1 MRTAQDVISEN
12 LDDVK
17 GRMDAVEAF
26 YLEARLEGR
35 KVTSADIDALNSY
48 VLRDD
53 LRWSHP
59 DKMTLIDYPFES
71 ETQRKRRDN
80 KKAPYTVDVLEIGAD
95 GRSHRLPTR
104 KRRSAYENWYVDHHA
119 RARNKERRRRYNA
132 FIKTQPVVSYS
143 LKTGE

>member
-1 MRTAQDVISEN
+1 MRTAKDVISED

-26 YLEARLEGR
+26 YLDARLEGR
-35 KVTSADIDALNSY
+35 KVSSADIDALNSY

-59 DKMTLIDYPFES
+59 DKMTLIDYPVMSDRQAE
-71 ETQRKRRDN
+71 RRGD
-80 KKAPYTVDVLEIGAD
+80 KQTSFGASLTVGTD
-95 GRSHRLPTR
+95 GKNHRIPTR

-132 FIKTQPVVSYS
+132 FIKPQPVVSYVV
-143 LKTGE
+143 KTGE